1 MIMDLNTLSTFIT
14 TVGFP
19 IACCC
24 AMGYFITK
32 LWKAVDEKLS
42 SVTETNTNLV
52 RITENLIS
60 NMDKK
65 IDNMDDKV
73 DNLSD
78 IVKDLKA
85 GLK

>member
-1 MIMDLNTLSTFIT
+1 MDLNTLSTFIT

-19 IACCC
+19 IAGCC

-65 IDNMDDKV
+65 IDSMDDKV